1 MTMMMRCIIFCVRRG
16 SWAGSITNKDPPQKE
31 NVEGDDDDGD
41 DEDKEELL
49 SELFHLFGLMKSKE
63 VKL

>member
-1 MTMMMRCIIFCVRRG
+1 MVVTMMMRCIIFCVRRG

-31 NVEGDDDDGD
+31 NVEDDDVDGD
-41 DEDKEELL
+41 DEDHK
-49 SELFHLFGLMKSKE
+49 ELFHLFDLMKSKE